1 MSHFAEIDENNI
13 VLRVL
18 VVPNEE
24 EHRGQEFLAQDL
36 NLGGTWIQTSYNHN
50 IRKQYAGSGYSYN
63 PESDVFIKPQPFS
76 SWILDSNFD
85 WQPPIQM
92 PSDGKPYKW
101 NEETVSWLEIEMA
114 TPMQRWSDPE

>member
-13 VLRVL
+13 VIRVL
-18 VVPNEE
+18 VVSDEQ
-24 EHRGQEFLAQDL
+24 EHRGQEFLAEDL

-50 IRKQYAGSGYSYN
+50 IRKQYAGIGYSYN
-63 PESDVFIKPQPFS
+63 SEADVFIRPRRFE
-76 SWILDSNFD
+76 SWILDDNFD

-92 PSDGKPYKW
+92 PDDGKLYEW
-101 NEETVSWLEIEMA
+101 NEETISWIEIEMA